1 MTIPELIAGNG
12 TAFSYEVLPPL
23 KGNGIDGLRKT
34 IDRLR
39 EFEPKYINITNH
51 RAEYVYREVEGG
63 LMERLHT
70 RRRPGT
76 VAVAA
81 VLQRECGI
89 PLVPHVLC
97 SGYTREDIEYRL
109 LDMQILGIEN
119 LLLLR
124 GDKAR
129 EDVVFHPTEGG
140 HAHTTD
146 LQMQVNEF
154 NAGRFVDGTPIRQPG
169 QPFSYGVACYPEK
182 HEEAPNL
189 ESDFQMFKRKVE
201 LGADYGVTQLFYDNA
216 AYYRFVD
223 RCREAGIT
231 VPIIPG
237 IKPLSKLSQLTLVPK
252 TFRCDLPEPLAH
264 ELFRCT
270 TDEAVK
276 QVGIEWAVE
285 QCRDLIAHGVPSI
298 HFYTVSAVDSIAQI
312 APRVY

>member
-1 MTIPELIAGNG
+1 MTIPELITGNG

>member
-129 EDVVFHPTEGG
+129 EDTVFHPTEGG

-298 HFYTVSAVDSIAQI
+298 HFYTVSVVDSIAQI

>member
-129 EDVVFHPTEGG
+129 EDTVFHPTEGG

-312 APRVY
+312 APQVY

>member
-1 MTIPELIAGNG
+1 MTIPELITGNG

-129 EDVVFHPTEGG
+129 EDAVFHPTEGG

-201 LGADYGVTQLFYDNA
+201 QGADYGVTQLFYDNA

-312 APRVY
+312 APQVY